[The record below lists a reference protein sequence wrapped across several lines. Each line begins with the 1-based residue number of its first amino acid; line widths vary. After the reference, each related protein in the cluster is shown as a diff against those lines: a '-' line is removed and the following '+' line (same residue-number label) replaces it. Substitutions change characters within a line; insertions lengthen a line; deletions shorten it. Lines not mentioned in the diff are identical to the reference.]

1 MPAATSS
8 MARSSELV
16 RSSSGGT
23 GTVIECRST
32 MQMWQSSTSWATTQ
46 WRIAPIRLPMCFE
59 PVGWMP
65 ENTRVIGAGS

>member
-1 MPAATSS
+1 

-46 WRIAPIRLPMCFE
+46 WRIAPIRLPMCFA

-65 ENTRVIGAGS
+65 ENTRFIGAGS